1 MDSSY
6 LKRLIGGSV
15 AIIVIFLVVTT
26 FVAFLSVAFNV
37 GTNVAAEV
45 AGGDPTRA
53 AMPYGPHYGW
63 GFFPLFGIL
72 FWVLALFLI
81 FGLVRAAFGGPR
93 WRNGG
98 PWMDRRTMAEEWHRQ
113 MHADLERRDAEPR
126 DPGAQRRDQ

>member
-1 MDSSY
+1 MDTSF
-6 LKRLIGGSV
+6 LRRFIGGSV
-15 AIIVIFLVVTT
+15 AVVVMLLVVSF
-26 FVAFLSVAFNV
+26 FVALLAVAFNV
-37 GTNVAAEV
+37 GTNVAFTV
-45 AGGDPTRA
+45 AGANVART

-72 FWVLALFLI
+72 FWVFALFLV
-81 FGLVRAAFGGPR
+81 FGLVRAAFGGAR
-93 WRNGG
+93 WGKGG